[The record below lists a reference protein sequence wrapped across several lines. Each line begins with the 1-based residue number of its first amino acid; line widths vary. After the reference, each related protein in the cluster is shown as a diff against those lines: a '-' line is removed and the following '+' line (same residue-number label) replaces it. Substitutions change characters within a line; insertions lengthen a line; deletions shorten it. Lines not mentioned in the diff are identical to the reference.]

1 LGGFGHILGGV
12 RSKSERI
19 QEMIGPGAAGGL
31 DPHYAGYFERFNRGD
46 YYEAHDVLEQLWL
59 KERHGANGAFYKGL
73 IQLAGAFVHLRKDR
87 LRPAAVLFKLAE
99 ANLRK
104 YPGMHEHL
112 DVPAVLGLIQ
122 KWLGRLEQLKFASN
136 PLDTEGRPQLRLEKA
151 V

>member
-1 LGGFGHILGGV
+1 MSSKAEKIAAMMAGIDGEGH
-12 RSKSERI
+12 
-19 QEMIGPGAAGGL
+19 
-31 DPHYAGYFERFNRGD
+31 DPHYAGYFTCFNRGLF
-46 YYEAHDVLEQLWL
+46 YEAHDVLEQLWL